1 MLFISGGLSIRNSLV
16 DTIDLVVG
24 FFKGI
29 NSVFEEGLSIDNS
42 LSVLDSSGCVIS
54 NLLGQEWDLG
64 VAYASD
70 FGVVDILSGLLSVEV
85 NN

>member
-1 MLFISGGLSIRNSLV
+1 MV

-29 NSVFEEGLSIDNS
+29 NSVLEKSFSIGNS
-42 LSVLDSSGCVIS
+42 FSVLDSSGCVIS

-64 VAYASD
+64 VANASD
-70 FGVVDILSGLLSVEV
+70 FGVIGILSSLLSVEV
-85 NN
+85 DN